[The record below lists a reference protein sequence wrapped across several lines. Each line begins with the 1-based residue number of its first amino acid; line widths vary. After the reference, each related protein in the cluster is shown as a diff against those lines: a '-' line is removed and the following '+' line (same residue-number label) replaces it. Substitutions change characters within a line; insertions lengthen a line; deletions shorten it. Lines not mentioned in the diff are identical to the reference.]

1 MSKRFYCVLL
11 AFVMLLAISCVA
23 ASEDSAIDDA
33 KLAASDKSAD
43 LIAEDPTAPVDLNT
57 PVDPAT
63 PKSEDSKKTNP
74 IEVNSTVD
82 EYGAIVVNVTGNTN
96 ATGNITLEIINN
108 NTKKCVI
115 NQTGDLANGTYL
127 FDELTPF
134 EKGYYIINVKYNGD
148 ATFAPSEG
156 FITSYANVTK
166 NIPEMD
172 IEVKYNGKNATII
185 AKLKNNLTGN
195 VSFVFNNKTKEIAL
209 VNGTADIT
217 DAFEYGDN
225 SVSVQY
231 LGNDNYY
238 KTTDIIVPVII
249 KKPSS
254 IKPIENL
261 KIATDSGAKAIS
273 VTLIDNENKTISN
286 ATVTITI
293 NGRKYT
299 GVTDNNGV
307 AKIKVSSKLYPEIYT
322 AVVSF
327 NGTESYEP
335 TNTTFNITVKKSATK
350 ITAKNKAFK
359 AKKKVKKY
367 AIALKN
373 AYKNPVKGVKVYLKV
388 NGKTYK
394 ASTSKK
400 GKAIFKITKLTKKGT
415 YKAKITFKGDGAYKG
430 SKAKAKIIAK

>member
-57 PVDPAT
+57 PVDPST

-82 EYGAIVVNVTGNTN
+82 EYGAIVVNVTGNTS

-115 NQTGDLANGTYL
+115 NQTGDLINGSYL

-195 VSFVFNNKTKEIAL
+195 VSFVYNNKTKEIAL

-225 SVSVQY
+225 SVNVQY

-238 KTTDIIVPVII
+238 KTYDI
-249 KKPSS
+249 KQL
-254 IKPIENL
+254 N
-261 KIATDSGAKAIS
+261 
-273 VTLIDNENKTISN
+273 
-286 ATVTITI
+286 
-293 NGRKYT
+293 
-299 GVTDNNGV
+299 
-307 AKIKVSSKLYPEIYT
+307 
-322 AVVSF
+322 
-327 NGTESYEP
+327 
-335 TNTTFNITVKKSATK
+335 
-350 ITAKNKAFK
+350 
-359 AKKKVKKY
+359 
-367 AIALKN
+367 
-373 AYKNPVKGVKVYLKV
+373 
-388 NGKTYK
+388 
-394 ASTSKK
+394 
-400 GKAIFKITKLTKKGT
+400 
-415 YKAKITFKGDGAYKG
+415 
-430 SKAKAKIIAK
+430 